1 MTRNINTGALVALLG
16 LTLTCTFPAWAASD
30 SEEYL
35 AEAKQYLAEGK
46 RKEAVI
52 QLKNSLKSDPSNAA
66 ARVLLGSL
74 YLASGDAPSA
84 QKELD
89 RAARLG
95 APKEQ
100 WMVGLGQALMMQNDF
115 NGVLNTM
122 SPDDSMNPASRATAL
137 AMRGEA
143 YIGMGDETMAVEAF
157 DQALAVHPSNPL
169 ARLGKARLLLEDQRE
184 DEAAQQLSEVLNE
197 YPDHVQTR
205 LTRGNL
211 FRSQGKVKEAIAD
224 FDVVVKKAPHEV
236 RGYIGRALSYI
247 QMGKDGMA
255 AKDVNQLQRRARKA
269 PITSYLQGLLAF
281 NKQDYGKA
289 SEELQAVLR
298 DAPDHFQAQVLYGIT
313 NYALGNYTIA
323 DDYLGRVL
331 QVTPGNAHVRKLVAA
346 SRLKLKEPERAIE
359 ALLPFARSEQEGQ
372 DAQAL
377 ALLGTAYLLTGDN
390 ENGTRY
396 MARAVEAA
404 PDQAV
409 LRTQLAAGRIA
420 LGDAQ
425 GAITDLETAVNLGQ
439 DVVQADVLLVLSHLN
454 QKQYDQAI
462 EAAQALEK
470 RMQDSPIPPN
480 LTGLA
485 YLAQKKFTLAREK
498 FDQALEIDPKFV
510 VARMNLARLALLNQ
524 NAEGA
529 RKQYQQVLKSVPGHV
544 EAMIG
549 LAGLESAAGN
559 AEQSEAWLVKA
570 NQANPRALQPILL
583 LAESHL
589 KRSEPLKA
597 TNLLTGL
604 GEAQKDLLPVMRIRG
619 MANLQNGEFSSA
631 RAVFEQ
637 IVARDPGNVEGWF
650 QLARAQAAIGD
661 SQGSNDSF
669 ARAIELDTEYQ
680 LPLVWIGKGELE
692 LREKRYQ
699 EALDLAR
706 RMQKHFPDNAMAYE
720 IEAAAHRGMGNAHE
734 ALAAV
739 EKAVRAEGNSQR
751 INLFAHTLAASGNT
765 PKAAFMLEDWLEKNP
780 QDGVSWTTLGMMLQ
794 QMGRV
799 DEAVKAYETSMRFTG
814 GNPVVMNNMAWLF
827 MDSDLEQAESY
838 AKQAYEIAPERA
850 EIVDTYGWVVYRQG
864 NHQKALGLLQQA
876 LVIAP
881 KNPEIGLH
889 VAQALHSLGRDREAR
904 PLLER
909 IVEEHPHT
917 EFSAPARDLLKR
929 LN

>member
-1 MTRNINTGALVALLG
+1 MPRNINNSAMVALLG
-16 LTLTCTFPAWAASD
+16 LSLTCAFPVWGASD

-95 APKEQ
+95 APKEE

-115 NGVLNTM
+115 DGVLNSM
-122 SPDDSMNPASRATAL
+122 VPDDSMSIESRGTVL
-137 AMRGEA
+137 AMRGNA
-143 YIGMGDETMAVEAF
+143 YVGMGNETMAVEAF

-169 ARLGKARLLLEDQRE
+169 ARLGKARLLLEDSRE
-184 DEAAQQLSEVLNE
+184 DEAAQQFSEVLNE
-197 YPDHVQTR
+197 YPNHVQTR
-205 LTRGNL
+205 LARGNL
-211 FRSQGKVKEAIAD
+211 YRSQGKLKEAIAD
-224 FDVVVKKAPHEV
+224 FGVVVKQAPHEV

-247 QMGKDGMA
+247 QMGEDDKA
-255 AKDVNQLQRRARKA
+255 VKDVKQLQRRARKA
-269 PITSYLQGLLAF
+269 PITNYLQGLLAF
-281 NKQDYGKA
+281 NKQDYGTA
-289 SEELQAVLR
+289 SEELQEVLR

-346 SRLKLKEPERAIE
+346 SRLKLKDPERAID
-359 ALLPFARSEQEGQ
+359 ALLPFTRPDQESQ

-377 ALLGTAYLLTGDN
+377 ALLGTAYLLNGDN

-425 GAITDLETAVNLGQ
+425 GAITDLESAVNLGQ

-454 QKQYDQAI
+454 QKQYVEAI
-462 EAAQALEK
+462 KAAQALET

-498 FDQALEIDPKFV
+498 FDQALEIDPKFI
-510 VARMNLARLALLNQ
+510 VARMNLARLALLN
-524 NAEGA
+524 NDPEGA
-529 RKQYQQVLKSVPGHV
+529 RKQYQQILSAFPEHV
-544 EAMIG
+544 EAMVG
-549 LAGLESAAGN
+549 MAGLESVAGN
-559 AEQSEAWLVKA
+559 AEKSEAWLLKA
-570 NQANPRALQPILL
+570 NQANPRALKPMLL
-583 LAESHL
+583 LAEAHL

-597 TNLLTGL
+597 TNLLTSL
-604 GEAQKDLLPVMRIRG
+604 SEAQNDLLPVLRIRG

-637 IVARDPGNVEGWF
+637 IVARDPENVEGWF
-650 QLARAQAAIGD
+650 QLARAQAAVGD
-661 SQGSNDSF
+661 NQGANESF
-669 ARAIELDTEYQ
+669 DRAIALDTNYQ

-692 LREKRYQ
+692 LREKRFQ

-706 RMQKHFPDNAMAYE
+706 EMQKHFPDNAMAYE
-720 IEAAAHRGMGNAHE
+720 VEAAAHRGMGNAHE
-734 ALAAV
+734 ALGAV

-765 PKAAFMLEDWLEKNP
+765 PKAVFMLREWLEKNP
-780 QDGVSWTTLGMMLQ
+780 EDGVSWTTLGMMLQ

-799 DEAVKAYETSMRFTG
+799 DDAVKAYETSLRFTG

-827 MDSDLEQAESY
+827 MESDIEQAEKY

-904 PLLER
+904 PLVER

-917 EFSAPARDLLKR
+917 EYSAPARALLRK